1 MSLPATASEAL
12 QAFAACPGWD
22 QRARLQMQW
31 GERLEPLSAEQCS
44 NEHLVQG
51 CASQVWLL
59 GEEHEGR
66 WYFQAASDA
75 RLLRGLLALLLGAG
89 AAFVLSRSI
98 TVPLRQA
105 AESARQIAAGDLTQA
120 IDTAARTL
128 GRLDILVNNAGVAVA
143 GEIDSFA
150 LADFDHT
157 LNVNVRAVFVATQ
170 AAVRHMGQGG
180 AYGRV
185 ITIGSTNS
193 DRVPW
198 AGFSVYGMSKAAIVG
213 LTKGLA
219 RDLGPRGITVN
230 NVQPGPV
237 NTDMNPADGPL
248 ASNMH
253 GMMAL
258 GRHAHPDEIA
268 GMVAYLAGPES
279 GMVTGASLLIDGGFA
294 A

>member
-1 MSLPATASEAL
+1 MDVPA
-12 QAFAACPGWD
+12 
-22 QRARLQMQW
+22 
-31 GERLEPLSAEQCS
+31 
-44 NEHLVQG
+44 
-51 CASQVWLL
+51 
-59 GEEHEGR
+59 
-66 WYFQAASDA
+66 
-75 RLLRGLLALLLGAG
+75 
-89 AAFVLSRSI
+89 
-98 TVPLRQA
+98 
-105 AESARQIAAGDLTQA
+105 LTHA
-120 IDTAARTL
+120 VDHAARTL
-128 GRLDILVNNAGVAVA
+128 GRLDILVNNAGVAIA

-198 AGFSVYGMSKAAIVG
+198 PGFSVYGMSKAAIVG

-237 NTDMNPADGPL
+237 DTDMNPAAGEQ
-248 ASNMH
+248 AEEQRAR
-253 GMMAL
+253 MAIPRF
-258 GRHAHPDEIA
+258 GTPEDIA
-268 GMVAYLAGPES
+268 GLIAYLASEEGRF
-279 GMVTGASLLIDGGFA
+279 VTGAGLTIDGGVNS
-294 A
+294 

>member
-1 MSLPATASEAL
+1 MSSVSETSPVSAPSSPGRPLAGKVAFVTGGARGIGAAIVRRLARDGAAVAFTYSSSASPAETLVADIAASGGKALAL
-12 QAFAACPGWD
+12 QAD
-22 QRARLQMQW
+22 
-31 GERLEPLSAEQCS
+31 SA
-44 NEHLVQG
+44 
-51 CASQVWLL
+51 
-59 GEEHEGR
+59 
-66 WYFQAASDA
+66 DA
-75 RLLRGLLALLLGAG
+75 VA
-89 AAFVLSRSI
+89 
-98 TVPLRQA
+98 
-105 AESARQIAAGDLTQA
+105 LTQA
-120 IDTAARTL
+120 VDRAAREL
-128 GRLDILVNNAGVAVA
+128 GRLDILVNNAGVAIA
-143 GEIDSFA
+143 GELSSFA

-237 NTDMNPADGPL
+237 NTDMNPADGPMGGD
-248 ASNMH
+248 MH
-253 GMMAL
+253 SLMAL
-258 GRHAHPDEIA
+258 NRHAHPDEIA